1 MTQPRILFID
11 DEENILNSLRR
22 LLHKE
27 NYEIRTTTSYE
38 EALDLVKKESF
49 SVVVSDQKMPGMQ
62 GTELLEKIRDIVPD
76 CIRIILTGYADIQ
89 SAIEAINR
97 GAVYRFISKPWNDD
111 ELKLALRQ
119 AVIQYLMIQENHE
132 LSELIQKQN
141 MKLKELNQTLEKK
154 VEERTRAVLLL
165 NQRLENSLLKSV
177 RMLSELTE
185 MHSSM
190 MGHHAKRVAVLSRET
205 AKRMN
210 FTPRD
215 IFAVEMAATLHDI
228 GKIGIS
234 ETILM
239 KQKEKMTSAEKEI
252 YRSHPVKGDALASLM
267 TDDERIPLMV
277 RHHHEY
283 WDGSGF
289 PDKLAGKNIPI
300 GAMIICVADYF
311 DLLMNSKNAFQ
322 QSTPENT
329 LNVISTKRGIWF
341 DPAVVDVFIKMVQEV
356 RNKNESDSELEVLF
370 KDLMPGMTISRDL
383 VTSRGILL
391 LSKNTEINTVNLQK
405 IKQYQEMDPILNGIF
420 IFRKRDS

>member
-1 MTQPRILFID
+1 MNQPRILFID

-22 LLHKE
+22 LLHNE
-27 NYEIRTTTSYE
+27 NYLIHTTTSCE
-38 EALDLVKKESF
+38 EALNLVKAEHF
-49 SVVVSDQKMPGMQ
+49 SVVVSDQKMPGML
-62 GTELLEKIRDIVPD
+62 GTELLEKIRSLVPD
-76 CIRIILTGYADIQ
+76 CIRVILTGYADIQ
-89 SAIEAINR
+89 SAIEAINK

-111 ELKLALRQ
+111 ELKLVLRQ
-119 AVIQYLMIQENHE
+119 AVMQYLMIQENHE
-132 LSELIQKQN
+132 LSDLIQKQN
-141 MKLKELNQTLEKK
+141 MELKELNQNLEKK

-190 MGHHAKRVAVLSRET
+190 MGHHAKRVAVLSREV

-215 IFAVEMAATLHDI
+215 IFAVEMGATLHDI
-228 GKIGIS
+228 GKIGVS
-234 ETILM
+234 EIILS
-239 KQKEKMTSAEKEI
+239 KSRDKMTSEERKI
-252 YRSHPVKGDALASLM
+252 YMSHPIKGDTLARLM

-283 WDGSGF
+283 WDASGF
-289 PDKLAGKNIPI
+289 PDKLAGKNIPV
-300 GAMIICVADYF
+300 GAMIISVADYF

-329 LNVISTKRGIWF
+329 LKIISAKRGIWF
-341 DPAVVDVFIKMVQEV
+341 DPEVVDVFIKMVQDV
-356 RNKNESDSELEVLF
+356 RNKNESDMELEVLF
-370 KDLMPGMTISRDL
+370 KDLIPGMTISRDL
-383 VTSRGILL
+383 VTSKGILL
-391 LSKNTEINTVNLQK
+391 LSRNTEINLINLQK

-420 IFRKRDS
+420 IFRKRNS